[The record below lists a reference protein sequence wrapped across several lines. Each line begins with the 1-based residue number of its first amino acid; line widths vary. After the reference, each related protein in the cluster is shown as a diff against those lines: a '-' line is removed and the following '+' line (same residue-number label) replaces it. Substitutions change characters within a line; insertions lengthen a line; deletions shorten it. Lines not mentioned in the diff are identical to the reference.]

1 MKSIRHLLRVN
12 FLNLRHSY
20 WFIPLLMMVGAMLL
34 ASIMIELDRRVNTET
49 LEALGLF
56 YVGDI
61 DGERLLLATIAG
73 SMITVAGTIFSIVMV
88 ALSFTSTQ
96 SGPRLL
102 INFMG
107 DRGTQFVLGVFIAT
121 FIYSLLVLR
130 TIRSAD
136 SENGNLPHLSVT
148 VGILMAILSFGVLI
162 YFVHHTAEAIQIPNL
177 IARVGSEL
185 QQAVIAYFPN
195 LVSTQSNSPRR
206 DIEQIIA
213 DLSYATIE
221 DSKSQSSGYIRLIE
235 TDALVELASIHD
247 LVIWVRHHPGDFVPM
262 GGTLARIWSHQ
273 PITKAVQA
281 DLESAFML
289 DTHRSPEY
297 DIEFLFNELV
307 EVGLRAI
314 SPAINDPFT
323 AMSCLDWLGAALCQI
338 AERELPLPYY
348 YDQNQQLRL
357 ICYSPSFKSLVDD
370 AFNQLRQYGQSSIAV
385 TIRLLETLQSIAD
398 RVYRAEDF
406 EVIKRHASMTLHGS
420 TLTPLE
426 ATDREDI
433 ELAYQSVI
441 DTLEQRKALISTK
454 EA

>member
-1 MKSIRHLLRVN
+1 MKTIRYVLRVN
-12 FLNLRHSY
+12 LLNLRHNY
-20 WFIPLLMMVGAMLL
+20 WFIPLLMMAGAMLL
-34 ASIMIELDRRVNTET
+34 ASIMLELDRRVNTET

-56 YVGDI
+56 YEGDI

-102 INFMG
+102 INFMR
-107 DRGTQFVLGVFIAT
+107 DRGTQIVLGVFTAT

-130 TIRSAD
+130 TIRVAD

-148 VGILMAILSFGVLI
+148 IGILMAILSFGVLI

-185 QQAVIAYFPN
+185 QEAVDTHFPN
-195 LVSTQSNSPRR
+195 LIGLQPNLSSPT
-206 DIEQIIA
+206 IA
-213 DLSYATIE
+213 QTIATLPYPSSELVI
-221 DSKSQSSGYIRLIE
+221 SPHSGYLRLID
-235 TDALVELASIHD
+235 THILRKIATTHD
-247 LVIWVRHHPGDFVPM
+247 LVIWVRHHPGDFVAA
-262 GGTLARIWSHQ
+262 GGTLARIWSYQ
-273 PITKAVQA
+273 ATSAAIKA
-281 DLESAFML
+281 DLKTAFVM
-289 DTHRSPEY
+289 DTHRSPDY

-348 YDQNQQLRL
+348 HDENGKLRL
-357 ICYSPSFKSLVDD
+357 ISYSPTFKSLMDD
-370 AFNQLRQYGQSSIAV
+370 AFNQLRQYGQSSVAV
-385 TIRLLETLQSIAD
+385 TIRLLETLQSIAE
-398 RVYRAEDF
+398 RVHRMEDAE
-406 EVIKRHASMTLHGS
+406 VVKRHASMTLHGS

-441 DTLEQRKALISTK
+441 DTLEQRKALISTI